1 MQYVRH
7 YSEAAK
13 RFGEVINMGTMGCKQ
28 LSRQTLEDKG
38 ALEQA
43 GKGGEHD
50 ENYTSILF
58 SCLLFPCDC
67 HSRHCACVR
76 ICECVRVKGV
86 ATHRELKAHKQTLH
100 ESAACGGCR
109 AE

>member
-13 RFGEVINMGTMGCKQ
+13 RFSEVINMGTMGCKQ
-28 LSRQTLEDKG
+28 LRRQTVEDKG
-38 ALEQA
+38 AFER
-43 GKGGEHD
+43 GEHD

-58 SCLLFPCDC
+58 SCLLFSRVC
-67 HSRHCACVR
+67 HSRHCACVCM
-76 ICECVRVKGV
+76 CECVCVKGV
-86 ATHRELKAHKQTLH
+86 ATHRELKAQKQTLQ
-100 ESAACGGCR
+100 ESAVCGGCR